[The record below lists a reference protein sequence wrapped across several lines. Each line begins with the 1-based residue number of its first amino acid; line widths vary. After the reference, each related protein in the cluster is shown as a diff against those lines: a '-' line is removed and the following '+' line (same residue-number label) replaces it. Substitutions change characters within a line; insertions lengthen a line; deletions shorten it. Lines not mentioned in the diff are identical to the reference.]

1 MRETSRGGVPFGV
14 EEENGPIGGNVI
26 LLGRER
32 ERLERRNELIENRL
46 FLLSSHGLSTSAVGC
61 RMCLSV
67 TVVADVDLR
76 AAAAMNSGSSDAS
89 REEGIESVPERGA
102 YITNHISMWTRRQRT
117 LDKRLRSL

>member
-14 EEENGPIGGNVI
+14 EEENGPRGGNVI

-46 FLLSSHGLSTSAVGC
+46 FLLSSHEPSTSAVGC
-61 RMCLSV
+61 RMCLSM
-67 TVVADVDLR
+67 TVVADVDIR
-76 AAAAMNSGSSDAS
+76 AAAMNSGSSDAS

-117 LDKRLRSL
+117 LDKPLRSL